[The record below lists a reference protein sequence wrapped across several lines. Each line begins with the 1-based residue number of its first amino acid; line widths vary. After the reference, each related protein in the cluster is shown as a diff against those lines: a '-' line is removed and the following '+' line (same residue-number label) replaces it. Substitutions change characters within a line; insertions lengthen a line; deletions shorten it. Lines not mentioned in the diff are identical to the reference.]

1 VYDELPSVP
10 AILGSFHMQAAPI
23 LEQEFL
29 PLRAKLLEIAAA
41 LDRLDRAD
49 GWPEGDPRA
58 GRIRTAVQA
67 LLAPGGDRAEQI
79 QLVFSR
85 QYDEAWRDKFR
96 IANVD

>member
-1 VYDELPSVP
+1 MTAP
-10 AILGSFHMQAAPI
+10 PI

-49 GWPEGDPRA
+49 GWPDGDPR
-58 GRIRTAVQA
+58 GVRIRAAIEA
-67 LLAPGGDRAEQI
+67 LLDPSGDRAEQI

-85 QYDEAWRDKFR
+85 PYEDDWRENFRMTNDE
-96 IANVD
+96 